1 MDPIIQQEATLN
13 TITVLS
19 MSAMKADNNHTAINK
34 HVQTE
39 FMSKGSVDATDY
51 QHSPSAIKA
60 AFHNFPAC
68 EPIEISF
75 KDVSYS
81 VQKMFSKSE
90 LIFVFLNLFL
100 CLLLRQFD
108 RF

>member
-1 MDPIIQQEATLN
+1 MDPILQQETTLN
-13 TITVLS
+13 TIAALS

-39 FMSKGSVDATDY
+39 YIKGSVDTTDY
-51 QHSPSAIKA
+51 QHSPSAIRA
-60 AFHNFPAC
+60 AFLNLPVC

-75 KDVSYS
+75 KDVSYC

-90 LIFVFLNLFL
+90 FFCASHWIDFKI
-100 CLLLRQFD
+100 
-108 RF
+108 

>member
-1 MDPIIQQEATLN
+1 MEQESNLN
-13 TITVLS
+13 TIAALS

-39 FMSKGSVDATDY
+39 YVKGSMDATVIDY
-51 QHSPSAIKA
+51 QHSPSAIRA
-60 AFHNFPAC
+60 AFHNMPVC

-90 LIFVFLNLFL
+90 SLHTHTHNL
-100 CLLLRQFD
+100 
-108 RF
+108 

>member
-1 MDPIIQQEATLN
+1 MYSCSRQLDMDPIVQHEATLN

-39 FMSKGSVDATDY
+39 YVNKGSVDATDY
-51 QHSPSAIKA
+51 QQSPSVIKA
-60 AFHNFPAC
+60 AFHNFPEC
-68 EPIEISF
+68 DPIEISF

-81 VQKMFSKSE
+81 VQKMFSKSKYKQ
-90 LIFVFLNLFL
+90 NY
-100 CLLLRQFD
+100 
-108 RF
+108 